1 MKPHTRIAVLGENF
15 FGNCTKTNPKK
26 KFITEE
32 EEKYSNYY
40 KPALP
45 NSLGDVFTDV
55 DIASLQQ
62 ISLSQH
68 LGRTSKNQ
76 YCCKKD
82 FLSKPLLDL

>member
-1 MKPHTRIAVLGENF
+1 MTI
-15 FGNCTKTNPKK
+15 
-26 KFITEE
+26 FITEE
-32 EEKYSNYY
+32 EEKYSDYY

-68 LGRTSKNQ
+68 LGRKSKNQ